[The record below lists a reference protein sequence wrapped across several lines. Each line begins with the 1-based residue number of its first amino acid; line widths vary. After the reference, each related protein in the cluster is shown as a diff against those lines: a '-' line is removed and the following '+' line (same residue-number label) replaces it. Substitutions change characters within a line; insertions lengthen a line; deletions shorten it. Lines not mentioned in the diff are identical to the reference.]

1 MGYKFIDI
9 INWKFSCCFSVVI
22 AGLVCHS
29 KICIRSTI
37 GSWKGHIK
45 KHKQTFSKTVS
56 QFKIIA
62 GSKLMLVLIYRSI
75 EFSVSHVKGSPTIT
89 FSESSRHLIKE
100 L

>member
-9 INWKFSCCFSVVI
+9 INWKFSRCFSVVV
-22 AGLVCHS
+22 AGLVHHL
-29 KICIRSTI
+29 KICVRSTI
-37 GSWKGHIK
+37 GSWKRRIK
-45 KHKQTFSKTVS
+45 NKQTFSKTVS

-62 GSKLMLVLIYRSI
+62 GSKLMLVLIYQSI

>member
-9 INWKFSCCFSVVI
+9 IIWKFSCCFSVVV
-22 AGLVCHS
+22 AGLVYNS
-29 KICIRSTI
+29 KICVRSTI
-37 GSWKGHIK
+37 GSWKGHVK
-45 KHKQTFSKTVS
+45 NKQTFSKTVS

-62 GSKLMLVLIYRSI
+62 GSKLMLVLIYQSI

-89 FSESSRHLIKE
+89 FSESPRHLIKE